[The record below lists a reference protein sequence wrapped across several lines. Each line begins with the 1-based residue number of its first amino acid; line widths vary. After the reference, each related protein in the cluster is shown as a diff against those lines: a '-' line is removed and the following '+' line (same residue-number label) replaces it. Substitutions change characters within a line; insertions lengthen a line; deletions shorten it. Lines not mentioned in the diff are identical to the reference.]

1 MAGKKRHDAM
11 MVRAISMKQ
20 TNGIKATIQ
29 LHFNPE
35 SSAIEVDF

>member
-11 MVRAISMKQ
+11 MARAIGMKQ

-29 LHFNPE
+29 PHFSPE
-35 SSAIEVDF
+35 SSAIEIDF